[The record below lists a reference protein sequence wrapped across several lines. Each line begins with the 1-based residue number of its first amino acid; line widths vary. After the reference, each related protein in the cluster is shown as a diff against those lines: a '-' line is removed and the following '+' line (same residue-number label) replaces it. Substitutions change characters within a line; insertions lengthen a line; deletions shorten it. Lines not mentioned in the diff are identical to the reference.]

1 MELQQVAKSFIK
13 AIKHL
18 LIKCFIFFFPRK
30 LSVSHRLESS
40 LQGITAAVIP
50 RNNRQR

>member
-18 LIKCFIFFFPRK
+18 LIKCFIFFFHA
-30 LSVSHRLESS
+30 SSQSHTGWS
-40 LQGITAAVIP
+40 LPYKGSQ
-50 RNNRQR
+50 QQ